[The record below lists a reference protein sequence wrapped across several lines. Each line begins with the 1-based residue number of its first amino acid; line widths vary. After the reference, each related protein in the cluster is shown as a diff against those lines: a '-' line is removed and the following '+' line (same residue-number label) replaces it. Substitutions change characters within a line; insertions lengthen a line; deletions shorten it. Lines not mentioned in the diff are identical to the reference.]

1 MKRNQQLAKKKS
13 RKQND
18 KEQKEKEIKNNYNM
32 KTRTFE
38 NHVRKIGVIKMQKQ
52 GRPLRS

>member
-1 MKRNQQLAKKKS
+1 MKRNQYLAKKKS